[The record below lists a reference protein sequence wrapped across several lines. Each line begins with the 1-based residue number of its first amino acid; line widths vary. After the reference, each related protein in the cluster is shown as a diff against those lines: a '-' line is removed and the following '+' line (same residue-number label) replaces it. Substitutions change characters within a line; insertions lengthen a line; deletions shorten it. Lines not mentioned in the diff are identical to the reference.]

1 MKRET
6 AERWMLLEQSGELDP
21 VRRWLLKRH
30 LARHP
35 GDRAFQDDMNRIV
48 RDARSLNDLPDISAQ
63 VRAAIRVAAANRE
76 PRDAAWG
83 WQPALVF
90 TTLTLLLLTGW
101 LMNRPV
107 TLPTQTEV
115 AVAPADKTAPGTAD
129 AELAWDNGIDKEI
142 SELQSQFAMA
152 SDDAETSETQST
164 ETSDLETIATELLQL
179 EGSKI

>member
-21 VRRWLLKRH
+21 IRRWLLQRH
-30 LARHP
+30 LAQHP

-48 RDARSLNDLPDISAQ
+48 RAARSLSDGPDISAQ
-63 VRAAIRVAAANRE
+63 VRAALGVAAAQRG
-76 PRDAAWG
+76 PQDTAWG

-107 TLPTQTEV
+107 TIPAPTEV
-115 AVAPADKTAPGTAD
+115 AVAPADKTTPDAAD
-129 AELAWDNGIDKEI
+129 AELSWDNGIDKEI

-164 ETSDLETIATELLQL
+164 DTSDLETIATELLQL